1 VHQPLSTVSKS
12 SQQTG
17 LNFKSAAVDQPTD
30 MSDNPSRHPENSR
43 SYDVYF
49 YVAGGPRFVLRNA
62 NHGIAVDNDGIAW
75 TGNGTARRQAYATIA
90 AVHLQTAALGN
101 ADNVIDQCKIEFSDG
116 SAITVSNASSSGLPD
131 KAQTPL
137 YRDFVRD
144 LHGRLAVCGPAAIR
158 FTAGMA
164 QWRYKLLF
172 GTMIAAGLLFV
183 VTPIGLVIVT
193 GDWHALIATAMGV
206 SLCWPFTRLM
216 MNNAPRDYT
225 PDRLPD
231 ELLS

>member
-1 VHQPLSTVSKS
+1 MPDL
-12 SQQTG
+12 
-17 LNFKSAAVDQPTD
+17 AP
-30 MSDNPSRHPENSR
+30 HPQNSR
-43 SYDVYF
+43 THDVYF
-49 YVAGGPRFVLRNA
+49 YVAGGPRLVLRNP
-62 NHGIAVDNDGIAW
+62 NHGIAIDDDGIAW
-75 TGNGTARRQAYATIA
+75 TSNDATRRQAYASVT

-101 ADNVIDQCKIEFSDG
+101 AANVIDQCKIEFTG
-116 SAITVSNASSSGLPD
+116 GPALTVSNASASGLPD

-137 YRDFVRD
+137 YREFVRD
-144 LHGRLAVCGPAAIR
+144 LHARLAAHGPAAIR

-164 QWRYKLLF
+164 RWRYKLLF
-172 GTMIAAGLLFV
+172 GTMIAAGLLFI

-193 GDWHALIATAMGV
+193 GDWHALIAMAMGV

-216 MNNAPRDYT
+216 INNAPRDYT